1 MRKTYIFDL
10 DGTLVDSMAPAVEMV
25 LSLLD
30 EYGIKYES
38 GIVKI
43 LTPLGFKG
51 IAKYYA
57 ENLGLPLSPTEIYD
71 IFTQRLTEMYAKKIP
86 LKSGVKALLERLK
99 AAGASLNVLTA
110 SPHIFTDACLKNN
123 GIFDLFDNVW
133 SSEDFG
139 MLKSNERIYAAVAE
153 ALGVSVSDCIMVDDS
168 YHVLCV
174 AKSAGMKAVGV
185 YEPFSKD
192 VTEDIKRTADLYLV
206 GFDGAWEWT
215 ENL

>member
-1 MRKTYIFDL
+1 MQKTYIFDL

-30 EYGIKYES
+30 EYGIEYES

-57 ENLGLPLSPTEIYD
+57 ERLGVPLSPAEIYD
-71 IFTQRLTEMYAKKIP
+71 IFTQRLTKMYAREIP
-86 LKSGVKALLERLK
+86 LKRGVKALLERLK
-99 AAGASLNVLTA
+99 AAGAGLNVLTA
-110 SPHIFTDACLKNN
+110 SPHIFTDTCLKNN
-123 GIFDLFDNVW
+123 GIFHLFDNVW

-139 MLKSNERIYAAVAE
+139 MLKSNESIYVAVAE
-153 ALGVSVSDCIMVDDS
+153 GLGVSVSDCVMVDDS

-174 AKSAGMKAVGV
+174 AKSAGMKTVGV
-185 YEPFSKD
+185 YEPFSED
-192 VTEDIKRTADLYLV
+192 VIEEIKRTADLYLER
-206 GFDGAWEWT
+206 FDGAWEWI